1 MKTFKVTYTKA
12 IGETATINVREYSP
26 EQALEVAKYY
36 CYTGD
41 NFRDA
46 VETNETYIHP
56 TKQL

>member
-1 MKTFKVTYTKA
+1 MKTYKVTYTKA
-12 IGETATINVREYSP
+12 IKETATINI
-26 EQALEVAKYY
+26 QAPDEHHALIVAKQH

-56 TKQL
+56 QDQR